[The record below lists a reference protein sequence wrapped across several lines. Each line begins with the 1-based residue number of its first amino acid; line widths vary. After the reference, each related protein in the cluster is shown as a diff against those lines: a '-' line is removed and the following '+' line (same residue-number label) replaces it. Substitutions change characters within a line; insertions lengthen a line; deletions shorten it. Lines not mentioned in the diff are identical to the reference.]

1 MILMIMA
8 IIYYK
13 KEEIYDEVE
22 IIQEL
27 KIINYYVKKLL
38 EFVEVDKIE
47 KLREENIILYLFQFL
62 NKSFFYIFLNPYYN
76 FTNNF
81 NNNIKNKERT
91 LEYKEIRDDALDNY
105 FKFFSNYIVIK
116 NSAKL
121 YLANDIYNS
130 QMNELDENNKQQII
144 KKLRTNTNLALF
156 LSFEELQDYPKEY
169 KIFINN
175 CQNFLCSI
183 VHIIGNNREI
193 DENEKNKDIIY
204 YKTMNL
210 LLEYFIKSL
219 DIFHSINEIYN
230 IIDYKNFY
238 NYELNHNFDIKNEF
252 ILYKKNQ
259 TKIDEIKKEKDI
271 MKRNDEE
278 FNIYN
283 YKIDVHNLSFTLLSY
298 TWLFNAGKK
307 YILINL
313 YNNHYQDSTILD
325 SFNNLFPRI
334 RELLNENNEI
344 NLNLCLTISIRRE
357 NLLEDT
363 LRELSK
369 PNINFRSPLKIEFIG
384 EEGIDQGGLKKE
396 FFMLLIK
403 QIFNE
408 KNKLFTYYSKSRLF
422 WFNFNSKE
430 EVIKYELIGKILGLS
445 IYNGILL
452 DIKFHLALYKKLIK
466 VEPNLEDIKEI
477 DGELYNNFNYLLK
490 TNDDNLESEIDS
502 NFTTIIEKEGEKI
515 VIPLKENG
523 ENIMINNENKK
534 EYIDLYIDWFF
545 NKSINN
551 FYLNFEKGFY
561 KVFDEDLSKI
571 LTPEELELIIC
582 GSSNLDFHELQ
593 KVCIYK
599 DGYNKDSLTIKYFWE
614 IVFDF
619 DEKEKKKL
627 LSFITG
633 CDRAPINGLGN
644 LVITITKIGT
654 DINKLPSAH
663 TCFNDLLLPDYKD
676 KNLLRNFLN
685 IAINYSEGF
694 GLV

>member
-334 RELLNENNEI
+334 RELLI
-344 NLNLCLTISIRRE
+344 H
-357 NLLEDT
+357 
-363 LRELSK
+363 
-369 PNINFRSPLKIEFIG
+369 F
-384 EEGIDQGGLKKE
+384 
-396 FFMLLIK
+396 
-403 QIFNE
+403 
-408 KNKLFTYYSKSRLF
+408 
-422 WFNFNSKE
+422 
-430 EVIKYELIGKILGLS
+430 
-445 IYNGILL
+445 
-452 DIKFHLALYKKLIK
+452 
-466 VEPNLEDIKEI
+466 
-477 DGELYNNFNYLLK
+477 
-490 TNDDNLESEIDS
+490 
-502 NFTTIIEKEGEKI
+502 
-515 VIPLKENG
+515 
-523 ENIMINNENKK
+523 
-534 EYIDLYIDWFF
+534 
-545 NKSINN
+545 
-551 FYLNFEKGFY
+551 
-561 KVFDEDLSKI
+561 
-571 LTPEELELIIC
+571 
-582 GSSNLDFHELQ
+582 
-593 KVCIYK
+593 
-599 DGYNKDSLTIKYFWE
+599 
-614 IVFDF
+614 
-619 DEKEKKKL
+619 
-627 LSFITG
+627 
-633 CDRAPINGLGN
+633 
-644 LVITITKIGT
+644 
-654 DINKLPSAH
+654 
-663 TCFNDLLLPDYKD
+663 
-676 KNLLRNFLN
+676 
-685 IAINYSEGF
+685 
-694 GLV
+694 